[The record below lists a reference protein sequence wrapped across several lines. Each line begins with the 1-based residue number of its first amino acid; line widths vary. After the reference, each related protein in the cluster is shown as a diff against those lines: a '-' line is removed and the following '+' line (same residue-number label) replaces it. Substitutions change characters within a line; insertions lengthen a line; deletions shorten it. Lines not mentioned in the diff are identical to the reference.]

1 MFGRDPRS
9 GLLLLAL
16 AGLAPALR
24 AQPDS
29 PPDSGL
35 SPGGSTAFC
44 LFEVPTDPERRVWLN
59 LGIVQYVDLRADGL
73 RIFYG
78 GGNLGSGHEFHLK
91 ASREEGL
98 AFLHKMQ
105 AAAARCAGT
114 GQVPGPS
121 PIPPSSPIPGGTP
134 SPTPSPDSVLPP
146 PGESHPPPGG

>member
-1 MFGRDPRS
+1 MFGRAPRS

-29 PPDSGL
+29 PPGSGL

-73 RIFYG
+73 RIYYG
-78 GGNLGSGHEFHLK
+78 GGNLGSGHEFHLR
-91 ASREEGL
+91 ASREDGL

-105 AAAARCAGT
+105 ATAARCAANGRA
-114 GQVPGPS
+114 PGASPSLIPS
-121 PIPPSSPIPGGTP
+121 PNPLPN
-134 SPTPSPDSVLPP
+134 PDSAPPP